1 MLSCS
6 PQARASPR
14 PSLQHPTPLSH
25 RSQTPSRPFSNPGA
39 ANALLLFL
47 PLVVVA
53 ACSPAEEHA
62 AAPERAAGDERP
74 NIILIT
80 VDSLRADRLSYA
92 GNERPTSPAI
102 DRFFASGVSFET
114 AYSQAGWTLP
124 SVSTILSGRYP
135 SEHGATRF
143 GRSIQEGM
151 PLLAMILKEEGYA
164 TEAIVSHVALQPRF
178 GLARGFDAYDQSLLE
193 EGKHH
198 KATTAEELT
207 DRALTAISKLQEP
220 YCLWLHYF
228 DPHFAYIGHPEWA
241 EFGDENLDR
250 YDSEI
255 AYTDKHVGRFLE
267 GLDASAAGARSV
279 VLFSAD
285 HGEEFGEHAGKWHDS
300 LYDEVA
306 RIPLVLRAPGLA
318 AGQSSIL
325 AEQIDFLPTLLKL
338 AGVAAPA
345 DLPGRDLLDGDETP
359 RPIFLERARPPRLR
373 QRAVRLGDYKLLLI
387 EELELDDESALVNSP
402 PDALVAGTYLFD
414 IVNDP
419 GETHNLFDPGD
430 EKAQLLLDLLVQ
442 HFASLGQAEGEVD
455 LDEDF
460 VDQLRAL
467 GYFK

>member
-1 MLSCS
+1 MSHSRPISSRS
-6 PQARASPR
+6 PASPG
-14 PSLQHPTPLSH
+14 PL
-25 RSQTPSRPFSNPGA
+25 A
-39 ANALLLFL
+39 ALLRSGLGLTSLL
-47 PLVVVA
+47 PLILGGSCNPA
-53 ACSPAEEHA
+53 SESLAPAER
-62 AAPERAAGDERP
+62 APGDERP

-92 GNERPTSPAI
+92 GNARPTSPAL
-102 DRFFASGVSFET
+102 DRFYEAGVSFES

-143 GRSIQEGM
+143 GRSIKEGL
-151 PLLAMILKEEGYA
+151 PLLAMLLKAEGYA

-207 DRALTAISKLQEP
+207 RRALKAISKLQEP

-241 EFGDENLDR
+241 EFGEQNLDR

-255 AYTDKHVGRFLE
+255 AYTDKHVGRFLA
-267 GLDASAAGARSV
+267 GLDASGAGARSV

-300 LYDEVA
+300 LYEEVA

-318 AGQSSIL
+318 PRKSSIL
-325 AEQIDFLPTLLKL
+325 AEQIDFLPTLLNL
-338 AGVAAPA
+338 AGVSAPA
-345 DLPGRDLLDGDETP
+345 GLPGRDLLAGDETP

-373 QRAVRLGDYKLLLI
+373 QRAVRLGSSKLLVI
-387 EELELDDESALVNSP
+387 EELKPDDEAALVNSP
-402 PDALVAGTYLFD
+402 PDALVAGIYLFD
-414 IVNDP
+414 IENDP
-419 GETHNLFDPGD
+419 KETTNLFDPQG
-430 EKAQLLLDLLVQ
+430 EESLLLLELLEQ
-442 HFASLGQAEGEVD
+442 HFASFTHEEGEPE